1 MGWDGLLALMK
12 DNPRRAVTLR
22 TFFVEHRTRL
32 RGTPGAA
39 RDWCPHPVLAPIN
52 HGVGFEDVF
61 RDFTGAIQMHQRVV
75 PAQVAFV
82 T

>member
-1 MGWDGLLALMK
+1 MK
-12 DNPRRAVTLR
+12 YKQRRDVTLL
-22 TFFVEHRTRL
+22 TFFVEHRTLL
-32 RGTPGAA
+32 RGTPGAP
-39 RDWCPHPVLAPIN
+39 RDWCPHTMLASLS

>member
-1 MGWDGLLALMK
+1 MGWDGLLARMK
-12 DNPRRAVTLR
+12 DNPRRDVTLR

-39 RDWCPHPVLAPIN
+39 RDWCPHTVLAPLG
-52 HGVGFEDVF
+52 HDVGFEDVF

-75 PAQVAFV
+75 QTQVAFV